1 MAVKGTALYGKPTRV
16 TADVQI
22 SAVPGR
28 LMAVQLEGGTDASSL
43 DFHDALTLAG
53 TAIYGVTAP
62 CVTANG
68 SEQGTVFIDLSELGG
83 IPFATGCY
91 CDWTGTAAV
100 GYVWF
105 G

>member
-1 MAVKGTALYGKPTRV
+1 MNLPNPTRV

-28 LMAVQLEGGTDASSL
+28 LWAVQLEGGTDASSL
-43 DFHDALTLAG
+43 DFHNELTLTG

-62 CVTANG
+62 CVTATG
-68 SEQGTVFIDLSELGG
+68 SEQNTVFIDLTPIGG
-83 IPFATGCY
+83 IYFNLACY

-105 G
+105 S